1 MDLIDGVGA
10 SCICAED
17 YEPVCGSD
25 GKTYSNECVARCAKV
40 KRWKLGECKSK
51 FYHVCSVTVLKHN
64 YSSLRKYYFLNGRAL
79 GSRPVNPSKCLFQID
94 CTKAW

>member
-40 KRWKLGECKSK
+40 KRWKLGECKST
-51 FYHVCSVTVLKHN
+51 FNHVYSVTVLKHN
-64 YSSLRKYYFLNGRAL
+64 DSCLRKYYN
-79 GSRPVNPSKCLFQID
+79 VHNSKHHPTYLTLRMTHHA
-94 CTKAW
+94 TKPR